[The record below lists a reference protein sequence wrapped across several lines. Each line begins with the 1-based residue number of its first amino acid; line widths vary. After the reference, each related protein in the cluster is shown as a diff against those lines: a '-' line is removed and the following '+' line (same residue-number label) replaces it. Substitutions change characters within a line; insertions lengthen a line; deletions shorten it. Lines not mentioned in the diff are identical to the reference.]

1 MAQTNFLSDILA
13 HRLEPGAELDISG
26 GGRVL
31 IISDLHM
38 GTGKRDDLARN
49 GDLLTALLRN
59 YYFEQGWHLVLN
71 GDIEDIH
78 RHPLDRI
85 EERWADLCR
94 VFGLFAEQG
103 RLFKLVGNHDE
114 GLLLRRSY
122 RFPLYEMIRIE
133 TGVIPAYVY
142 HGHQSSKIYSAF
154 NRLMGLGIR
163 YFMAP
168 FGIMNISSSRSPHRR
183 FTVEKAAYDF
193 SLKKNCI
200 SIIGHTH
207 RPLFESLGRFE
218 YVRFE
223 IENLCRKYS
232 LSSEREQT
240 QIEAEVASLR
250 RELGKLKRKE
260 RRDMLRRSFSLYG
273 DEMPVPCLFNSG
285 CAIGKKG
292 LHGIELSARDISL
305 VYWFAEGKSKKFV
318 HRGGYDI
325 EKLGESGYSRAVLNS
340 ERLDSVLARIKLL
353 A

>member
-1 MAQTNFLSDILA
+1 
-13 HRLEPGAELDISG
+13 
-26 GGRVL
+26 VL

-49 GDLLTALLRN
+49 GDLLIGLLKN
-59 YYFEQGWHLVLN
+59 YYFEQGWYLVLN

-85 EERWADLCR
+85 EERWVELGR
-94 VFGLFAEQG
+94 VFSLFAGQN

-114 GLLLRRSY
+114 ALLLKKSY
-122 RFPLYEMIRIE
+122 RYPLYEMIRIE

-154 NRLMGLGIR
+154 NKLIGVGIR
-163 YFMAP
+163 YFLKP
-168 FGIMNISSSRSPHRR
+168 FGIMNISSGRSPHRR

-193 SLKKNCI
+193 SLKNNCI

-223 IENLCRKYS
+223 IESLCRRYPLAS
-232 LSSEREQT
+232 GEEQEK
-240 QIEAEVASLR
+240 IEAEVRSLR

-260 RRDMLRRSFSLYG
+260 RQDMLKRSFSLYG

-285 CAIGKKG
+285 CTIGKKG
-292 LHGIELSARDISL
+292 LHAIELSAEAISL
-305 VYWFAEGKSKKFV
+305 VYWFVKGKGKKFV
-318 HRGGYDI
+318 SRGDYEI
-325 EKLGESGYSRAVLNS
+325 EKLGDSEYRRAVLNS